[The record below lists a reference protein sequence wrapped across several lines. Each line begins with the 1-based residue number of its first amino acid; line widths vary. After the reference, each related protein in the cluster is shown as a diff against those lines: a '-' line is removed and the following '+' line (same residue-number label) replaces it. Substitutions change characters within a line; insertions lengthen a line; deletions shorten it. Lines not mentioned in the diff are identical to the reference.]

1 MFEADIREI
10 QDELMDIYRDLH
22 RHPEP
27 GYFEKRSSEL
37 IAEYLRS
44 CGLEVMTGV
53 AITGVVGVLDS
64 GRPGKTLMLRADMD
78 CLRVQEL
85 TGCDFASQEPGLM
98 HACGHD
104 THMTMLLGA
113 AKILSMHREVFDGR
127 IKFVLQP
134 PEEGIIPEA
143 EEMVRA
149 AGYNGNGG
157 AGFMIQQGVLDDV
170 DAVLIMH
177 NQPSIPV
184 GSVQIAKRDACAS
197 SDVFD
202 ISIVGKGGHG
212 ARPQEAIDP
221 VPAVGE
227 LIGAIHLIPSREVS
241 CLQDCVMSIG
251 TLDTPGSV
259 WNAVAEKACLTGGYR
274 TFSDEVRSH
283 ITARIPEIA
292 EGIARAH
299 RCTAATVITPGYS
312 PCINDTD
319 MAQQLSDI
327 CSDLL
332 GAEHVEL
339 TDIPAMTS
347 EDAGEYLSR
356 VPGVF
361 YWLGS
366 GDPEHALHNPN
377 FLPDPDTIP
386 TGVRVHVHTA
396 VNMLKLMNNI

>member
-1 MFEADIREI
+1 
-10 QDELMDIYRDLH
+10 
-22 RHPEP
+22 
-27 GYFEKRSSEL
+27 
-37 IAEYLRS
+37 
-44 CGLEVMTGV
+44 
-53 AITGVVGVLDS
+53 
-64 GRPGKTLMLRADMD
+64 
-78 CLRVQEL
+78 
-85 TGCDFASQEPGLM
+85 
-98 HACGHD
+98 
-104 THMTMLLGA
+104 
-113 AKILSMHREVFDGR
+113 
-127 IKFVLQP
+127 
-134 PEEGIIPEA
+134 
-143 EEMVRA
+143 
-149 AGYNGNGG
+149 
-157 AGFMIQQGVLDDV
+157 
-170 DAVLIMH
+170 
-177 NQPSIPV
+177 
-184 GSVQIAKRDACAS
+184 
-197 SDVFD
+197 
-202 ISIVGKGGHG
+202 
-212 ARPQEAIDP
+212 
-221 VPAVGE
+221 
-227 LIGAIHLIPSREVS
+227 
-241 CLQDCVMSIG
+241 MSIG

-319 MAQQLSDI
+319 MALQLSDI

-366 GDPEHALHNPN
+366 GDLEHALHNPN

-386 TGVRVHVHTA
+386 NGVRVHVHTA